1 MLGGAK
7 ALEQHLKIHTNS
19 RDFQCRLCGKSFVN
33 QSRLTF
39 HIGNVHEEP
48 KFHCDQCSKTFR
60 SKANFERHQRIHTD
74 EKPYVCRFCGFRC
87 NHATNLNSHVRTIH
101 KDATFTTGKAAKE
114 AKRKNLLKEILS
126 EKDGREGGGRGG
138 DTYVGEATSLPVSLG
153 RDVLKRLECQG
164 KIVTG
169 GGTPPPPRR
178 PRQES
183 SVRPQKRLPQHEKS
197 LIRNRQSREQIFT
210 VTNSHGDLVEAL
222 VTLEALDEDLAYS

>member
-126 EKDGREGGGRGG
+126 EKDGREGGGG
-138 DTYVGEATSLPVSLG
+138 DTY
-153 RDVLKRLECQG
+153 
-164 KIVTG
+164 G